1 MRPSYLVLA
10 KKSDFTGIFTA
21 SLIKLAVKL
30 PKWGMI
36 AFNSSFRQTS
46 GDVALTRVV
55 AALSWSKTFPNSQAT
70 RLNWALASR
79 FLLAIILAF
88 LPSVGKAQSLVRD
101 AEIESTLRHYS
112 DPIFEAAGL
121 NPKDVK
127 IFIVGDRTLNAFVT
141 NGQNVFLHTGLILE
155 TATPNQLKGVIAH
168 ETGHISGGHLARSD
182 ANMRAAMTP
191 AYITV
196 ALGLI
201 AIAAGAP
208 DAGAALLASSQQFAL
223 LSFFTFTRVQE
234 SSADQAALTFLE
246 KTGQSGRGLIE
257 FFTKFRYNEILGE
270 ARREPYFR
278 SHPLSGDRIQALQNR
293 VNEQVHK
300 DAVDSPADID
310 RLKMAQAKIQGFLYT
325 PARTFVKYPQSDQS
339 IYARY
344 ARAVAA
350 FRAPDLLTAT
360 RETNKLIA
368 EQPNNPY
375 FHELLGQIYYENG
388 KSIDSVAPNRRA
400 VELAPNEALLR
411 IGLARSLI
419 ATEKAE
425 LRAEAETNLREALRL
440 DSENA
445 FAWNQLAIIADRNGQ
460 TGLARLATAEEA
472 YALGDVIRA
481 NRFAQ
486 VALRNLART
495 TPQWQRA
502 SDIDIIT
509 APLAAKAARQAPGG
523 GRRLSS
529 VVPLASEQAV
539 SNAATPEPYQHVD
552 HVH

>member
-1 MRPSYLVLA
+1 
-10 KKSDFTGIFTA
+10 
-21 SLIKLAVKL
+21 
-30 PKWGMI
+30 MI
-36 AFNSSFRQTS
+36 
-46 GDVALTRVV
+46 VAL
-55 AALSWSKTFPNSQAT
+55 SKLQTNPK
-70 RLNWALASR
+70 LGLAPKVSAWVSKL
-79 FLLAIILAF
+79 LLATTIL
-88 LPSVGKAQSLVRD
+88 LTPMPVLGQGLVRD
-101 AEIESTLRHYS
+101 AEIEATLRAYS
-112 DPIFEAAGL
+112 DPIFVAAGL
-121 NPKDVK
+121 APKDVK
-127 IFIVGDRTLNAFVT
+127 IYLVGDRSLNAFVT

-155 TATPNQLKGVIAH
+155 TQTPNQLKGVIAH

-182 ANMRAAMTP
+182 AAMRAAMTP

-196 ALGLI
+196 ALGLL
-201 AIAAGAP
+201 AMAAGAP

-234 SSADQAALTFLE
+234 SSADQAAVTFLE
-246 KTGQSGRGLIE
+246 KTGQSARGLTE

-293 VNEQVHK
+293 VNEQQYR

-310 RLKMAQAKIQGFLYT
+310 RLKMAHAKIQGFLYT

-350 FRAPDLLTAT
+350 FRAPDLVTAA
-360 RETNKLIA
+360 RETNKLIV

-388 KSIDSVAPNRRA
+388 KAVESVTPNRRA

-411 IGLARSLI
+411 VGLARSLI
-419 ATEKAE
+419 ATEKAD
-425 LRAEAETNLREALRL
+425 LRIEAEANLREALRL
-440 DSENA
+440 EGDNA

-486 VALRNLART
+486 VALRNLPRT

-502 SDIDIIT
+502 SDIDVVT
-509 APLAAKAARQAPGG
+509 APLAAKAARQTQGS
-523 GRRLSS
+523 GRRELSLA
-529 VVPLASEQAV
+529 PLLGGPSLSKDIGSFNRRLDEHA
-539 SNAATPEPYQHVD
+539 H
-552 HVH
+552 

>member
-1 MRPSYLVLA
+1 MLTIQTPQA
-10 KKSDFTGIFTA
+10 DTKKSRLVRAFTRIA
-21 SLIKLAVKL
+21 LVVSLTLA
-30 PKWGMI
+30 
-36 AFNSSFRQTS
+36 
-46 GDVALTRVV
+46 
-55 AALSWSKTFPNSQAT
+55 
-70 RLNWALASR
+70 
-79 FLLAIILAF
+79 
-88 LPSVGKAQSLVRD
+88 PSVGLAQSLVRD
-101 AEIESTLRHYS
+101 AEIEATLRLYS
-112 DPIFEAAGL
+112 NPIFVAAGL
-121 NPKDVK
+121 EPKDVK
-127 IFIVGDRTLNAFVT
+127 IFLVGDRTLNAFVT
-141 NGQNVFLHTGLILE
+141 NGQNVFLHTGLIME

-168 ETGHISGGHLARSD
+168 ETGHIAGGHLARSD
-182 ANMRAAMTP
+182 ANMRAAMRP
-191 AYITV
+191 AYVTI

-234 SSADQAALTFLE
+234 SSADQAAVTFLE
-246 KTGQSGRGLIE
+246 KTGQSGRGLTE

-293 VNEQVHK
+293 VNDQPNK
-300 DAVDSPADID
+300 DTPDTPDDIH
-310 RLKMAQAKIQGFLYT
+310 RLKMSQAKIQGFLYT

-339 IYARY
+339 VYARY

-360 RETNKLIA
+360 REANKLIG

-388 KSIDSVAPNRRA
+388 KALDSVAPNRRA
-400 VELAPNEALLR
+400 VELAPAEPLLR
-411 IGLARSLI
+411 VGLARSLI
-419 ATEKAE
+419 ATEQVS
-425 LRAEAETNLREALRL
+425 LRQEAESNLREALRL
-440 DSENA
+440 DGDNA

-472 YALGDVIRA
+472 YALGDVLRA

-486 VALRNLART
+486 LALRNLART

-502 SDIDIIT
+502 SDIDVIT
-509 APLAAKAARQAPGG
+509 APLAARAPRQNPGQ
-523 GRRLSS
+523 GRRVIALGSNGLTGPTGTQMAPNS
-529 VVPLASEQAV
+529 YQAV
-539 SNAATPEPYQHVD
+539 SPD
-552 HVH
+552 H

>member
-1 MRPSYLVLA
+1 MASDARLNRAVPFPLPDGAARLKIRSVRSLSRLKCFITSPFTAVLKTTLA
-10 KKSDFTGIFTA
+10 KLALGVC
-21 SLIKLAVKL
+21 LAV
-30 PKWGMI
+30 
-36 AFNSSFRQTS
+36 
-46 GDVALTRVV
+46 
-55 AALSWSKTFPNSQAT
+55 
-70 RLNWALASR
+70 
-79 FLLAIILAF
+79 
-88 LPSVGKAQSLVRD
+88 LPSLSHAQSLVRD
-101 AEIESTLRHYS
+101 AEIEATLRGYS
-112 DPIFEAAGL
+112 DPIFVAAGL

-127 IFIVGDRTLNAFVT
+127 IYLVGDKTLNAFVT

-155 TATPNQLKGVIAH
+155 TQTPNQLKGVIAH

-182 ANMRAAMTP
+182 ANMRAAMRP

-196 ALGLI
+196 ALGLL

-234 SSADQAALTFLE
+234 SSADQAAVTFLE
-246 KTGQSGRGLIE
+246 KTGQSGKGLVS
-257 FFTKFRYNEILGE
+257 FFNKFRYNEILGE

-278 SHPLSGDRIQALQNR
+278 SHPLSSDRIQALQNR
-293 VNEQVHK
+293 VNEQDSR
-300 DAVDSPADID
+300 DAQDSPADID

-325 PARTFVKYPQSDQS
+325 PARTFIKYPQTDQS

-350 FRAPDLLTAT
+350 FRAPDLVTAT
-360 RETNKLIA
+360 RETRKLIA
-368 EQPNNPY
+368 EQPDNPY
-375 FHELLGQIYYENG
+375 FYELLGQIYYENG
-388 KSIDSVAPNRRA
+388 KAVDSVAPNRRA

-411 IGLARSLI
+411 VGLARSLI
-419 ATEKAE
+419 ATESVD

-440 DSENA
+440 EGDNA

-460 TGLARLATAEEA
+460 IGLARLATAEEA
-472 YALGDVIRA
+472 YALGDVVRA

-502 SDIDIIT
+502 SDIDIVT
-509 APLAAKAARQAPGG
+509 APLAAKAARNAPPNGE
-523 GRRLSS
+523 RRQLDYR
-529 VVPLASEQAV
+529 PQMNGDPRAIV
-539 SNAATPEPYQHVD
+539 SNSFSQSLVGHHGD
-552 HVH
+552 H

>member
-1 MRPSYLVLA
+1 
-10 KKSDFTGIFTA
+10 
-21 SLIKLAVKL
+21 
-30 PKWGMI
+30 
-36 AFNSSFRQTS
+36 
-46 GDVALTRVV
+46 
-55 AALSWSKTFPNSQAT
+55 LSWSQPLLRILPRKAFNGLAGKV
-70 RLNWALASR
+70 ALALTVAVAPNISM
-79 FLLAIILAF
+79 
-88 LPSVGKAQSLVRD
+88 AQSLVRD
-101 AEIESTLRHYS
+101 AEIEATLRHYS
-112 DPIFEAAGL
+112 DPIFVAAGL
-121 NPKDVK
+121 EPKDVK
-127 IFIVGDRTLNAFVT
+127 IYLVGDRTLNAFVT
-141 NGQNVFLHTGLILE
+141 NGQNVFLHTGLIME
-155 TATPNQLKGVIAH
+155 TQTPNQLKGVIAH

-182 ANMRAAMTP
+182 AAIRSAMAP
-191 AYITV
+191 AYITI

-234 SSADQAALTFLE
+234 SSADQAAVTFLE
-246 KTGQSGRGLIE
+246 KTGQSARGLTE
-257 FFTKFRYNEILGE
+257 FFTKFRYNEILSE

-293 VNEQVHK
+293 VNDQTHK
-300 DAVDSPADID
+300 SAVDSAADMD

-388 KSIDSVAPNRRA
+388 KAADSVAPNRRA
-400 VELAPNEALLR
+400 VQLAPAEALLR
-411 IGLARSLI
+411 VGLARSLI
-419 ATEKAE
+419 ATEKAD
-425 LRAEAETNLREALRL
+425 LRAEAETNLREAIRL
-440 DSENA
+440 DDDNA

-486 VALRNLART
+486 VALRNLPRT

-502 SDIDIIT
+502 SDIDVIT
-509 APLAAKAARQAPGG
+509 APLAAKAARQNPAQ
-523 GRRLSS
+523 GRRSIGTTAK
-529 VVPLASEQAV
+529 ASH
-539 SNAATPEPYQHVD
+539 QHLG
-552 HVH
+552 HSR

>member
-1 MRPSYLVLA
+1 MSPS
-10 KKSDFTGIFTA
+10 KSLLTTPYA
-21 SLIKLAVKL
+21 VAVKTTLTKLALAVSLALL
-30 PKWGMI
+30 PG
-36 AFNSSFRQTS
+36 
-46 GDVALTRVV
+46 
-55 AALSWSKTFPNSQAT
+55 LSQ
-70 RLNWALASR
+70 
-79 FLLAIILAF
+79 
-88 LPSVGKAQSLVRD
+88 AQSLVRD
-101 AEIESTLRHYS
+101 AEIEATLRDYS
-112 DPIFEAAGL
+112 DPIFVAAGL

-127 IFIVGDRTLNAFVT
+127 IYLVGDKTLNAFVT

-155 TATPNQLKGVIAH
+155 AETPNQLKGVIAH

-182 ANMRAAMTP
+182 AAIRAAMTP
-191 AYITV
+191 AYVTV
-196 ALGLI
+196 ALGLL

-208 DAGAALLASSQQFAL
+208 DAGLALLGSSQQFAL

-234 SSADQAALTFLE
+234 SSADQAAVTFLE
-246 KTGQSGRGLIE
+246 KTGQSGKGLVS
-257 FFTKFRYNEILGE
+257 FFNKFRYNEILGE

-293 VNEQVHK
+293 VNEQEHR
-300 DAVDSPADID
+300 DAQDSPADID

-325 PARTFVKYPQSDQS
+325 PARTFIKYPQSDQS

-350 FRAPDLLTAT
+350 FRAPDLVTAT
-360 RETNKLIA
+360 RETRKLIA
-368 EQPNNPY
+368 EQPDNPY

-388 KSIDSVAPNRRA
+388 KAEESVGPNRRA

-411 IGLARSLI
+411 VGLARSLI
-419 ATEKAE
+419 ATEKVDF
-425 LRAEAETNLREALRL
+425 RAEAETNLREALRL
-440 DSENA
+440 ESDNA

-472 YALGDVIRA
+472 YALGDVVRA

-486 VALRNLART
+486 VALRNLSRS

-509 APLAAKAARQAPGG
+509 APIAAKVARRGPPNGE
-523 GRRLSS
+523 RRNFEM
-529 VVPLASEQAV
+529 VPLVRSD
-539 SNAATPEPYQHVD
+539 AAGLRLTAPNESHND
-552 HVH
+552 HHGDH

>member
-1 MRPSYLVLA
+1 MKTSVSNLITPAQPRSKRRSRRSLWQSLSSLVTC
-10 KKSDFTGIFTA
+10 F
-21 SLIKLAVKL
+21 
-30 PKWGMI
+30 
-36 AFNSSFRQTS
+36 AF
-46 GDVALTRVV
+46 VATP
-55 AALSWSKTFPNSQAT
+55 T
-70 RLNWALASR
+70 LAS
-79 FLLAIILAF
+79 
-88 LPSVGKAQSLVRD
+88 AQSLVRD
-101 AEIESTLRHYS
+101 AEIEATLRGYS
-112 DPIFEAAGL
+112 DPIFVAAGL

-127 IFIVGDRTLNAFVT
+127 IYLVGDRTLNAFVT

-168 ETGHISGGHLARSD
+168 ETGHIAGGHLARSD
-182 ANMRAAMTP
+182 ANIRAAMTP
-191 AYITV
+191 AYVTV

-223 LSFFTFTRVQE
+223 LSYFTFTRVQE
-234 SSADQAALTFLE
+234 SSADQAAVTYLE
-246 KTGQSGRGLIE
+246 KTGQSGVGLTE

-293 VNEQVHK
+293 VNEQEHRG
-300 DAVDSPADID
+300 ATDSAADID
-310 RLKMAQAKIQGFLYT
+310 KLKMAQAKIQGFLYT

-350 FRAPDLLTAT
+350 FRAPDIVTAT

-375 FHELLGQIYYENG
+375 FYELLGQIYYENG
-388 KSIDSVAPNRRA
+388 KSADSVDPNRRA
-400 VELAPNEALLR
+400 VALAPNEPLLR
-411 IGLARSLI
+411 VGLARSLI
-419 ATEKAE
+419 ATERAD

-440 DSENA
+440 DPDNA

-481 NRFAQ
+481 NRFSQ
-486 VALRNLART
+486 VALRNLTRS
-495 TPQWQRA
+495 TPQWRRA
-502 SDIDIIT
+502 SDIEVIT
-509 APLAAKAARQAPGG
+509 APLVAKAARRPTCGH
-523 GRRLSS
+523 GRSHAKLERNSTS
-529 VVPLASEQAV
+529 WAF
-539 SNAATPEPYQHVD
+539 H
-552 HVH
+552 

>member
-1 MRPSYLVLA
+1 MVRTVSWSRTFKDLPLGKAISIWAIRLLL
-10 KKSDFTGIFTA
+10 SA
-21 SLIKLAVKL
+21 SLVAM
-30 PKWGMI
+30 P
-36 AFNSSFRQTS
+36 SF
-46 GDVALTRVV
+46 
-55 AALSWSKTFPNSQAT
+55 SQ
-70 RLNWALASR
+70 
-79 FLLAIILAF
+79 
-88 LPSVGKAQSLVRD
+88 AQSLVRD
-101 AEIESTLRHYS
+101 AEIEATLRLYS
-112 DPIFEAAGL
+112 DPIFVAAGL
-121 NPKDVK
+121 APKDVK
-127 IFIVGDRTLNAFVT
+127 IFLVGDRSLNAFVT

-155 TATPNQLKGVIAH
+155 TQTPNQLKGVIAH

-182 ANMRAAMTP
+182 ANIRAAQTP
-191 AYITV
+191 AYISI
-196 ALGLI
+196 ALGLL

-223 LSFFTFTRVQE
+223 LSYFTFTRIQE
-234 SSADQAALTFLE
+234 SSADQAAVTFLE
-246 KTGQSGRGLIE
+246 KTGQSGRGLTE

-293 VNEQVHK
+293 VNDQSHK
-300 DAVDSPADID
+300 DALDSPADID

-325 PARTFVKYPQSDQS
+325 PARTFIKYPQSDQS

-350 FRAPDLLTAT
+350 FRAPDLVTAT

-388 KSIDSVAPNRRA
+388 KAEESVAPNRRA
-400 VELAPNEALLR
+400 VELAPNESLLR
-411 IGLARSLI
+411 VGLARSLI
-419 ATEKAE
+419 STENAG
-425 LRAEAETNLREALRL
+425 LRGEAETNLREALRL
-440 DSENA
+440 ESDNA
-445 FAWNQLAIIADRNGQ
+445 FAWNQLAVIADRSGQ

-486 VALRNLART
+486 IALRNLART

-502 SDIDIIT
+502 SDIDVIT
-509 APLAAKAARQAPGG
+509 APLAARAARQSPSGQGA
-523 GRRLSS
+523 RR
-529 VVPLASEQAV
+529 V
-539 SNAATPEPYQHVD
+539 SQSTLQTVDPTTITTIDRHSPYPHF
-552 HVH
+552 H

>member
-1 MRPSYLVLA
+1 MSSRPTLRWLTKLA
-10 KKSDFTGIFTA
+10 LAA
-21 SLIKLAVKL
+21 SL
-30 PKWGMI
+30 
-36 AFNSSFRQTS
+36 
-46 GDVALTRVV
+46 
-55 AALSWSKTFPNSQAT
+55 
-70 RLNWALASR
+70 ALA
-79 FLLAIILAF
+79 
-88 LPSVGKAQSLVRD
+88 PSLSHAQSLVRD
-101 AEIESTLRHYS
+101 AEIEATLRGYS
-112 DPIFEAAGL
+112 DPIFVAAGL

-127 IFIVGDRTLNAFVT
+127 IYLVGDRTLNAFVT

-155 TATPNQLKGVIAH
+155 TQTPNQLKGVIAH

-182 ANMRAAMTP
+182 ANIRAAMTP
-191 AYITV
+191 AYVTI

-223 LSFFTFTRVQE
+223 LSYFTFTRVQE
-234 SSADQAALTFLE
+234 SSADQAAVTFLE
-246 KTGQSGRGLIE
+246 KTNQSGRGLTE
-257 FFTKFRYNEILGE
+257 FFNKFRYNEILGE

-293 VNEQVHK
+293 VNEQAHK

-325 PARTFVKYPQSDQS
+325 PARTFVKYPQTDQS

-350 FRAPDLLTAT
+350 FRAPDIVTAT
-360 RETNKLIA
+360 RETNKLIT

-375 FHELLGQIYYENG
+375 FYELLGQIYYENG
-388 KSIDSVAPNRRA
+388 KAVESVAPNRRA
-400 VELAPNEALLR
+400 VELAPSEPLLR
-411 IGLARSLI
+411 VGLARSLI
-419 ATEKAE
+419 ATEKAD

-440 DSENA
+440 DGDNA

-486 VALRNLART
+486 VALRNLSRT

-502 SDIDIIT
+502 SDIDVIT
-509 APLAAKAARQAPGG
+509 APLAAKAARQSPGAP
-523 GRRLSS
+523 RSLSS
-529 VVPLASEQAV
+529 VSL
-539 SNAATPEPYQHVD
+539 VD
-552 HVH
+552 RNPGSLRAD

>member
-1 MRPSYLVLA
+1 
-10 KKSDFTGIFTA
+10 
-21 SLIKLAVKL
+21 
-30 PKWGMI
+30 
-36 AFNSSFRQTS
+36 
-46 GDVALTRVV
+46 VALARNYAT
-55 AALSWSKTFPNSQAT
+55 LSWSNTFKNIKARCHNLAWAN
-70 RLNWALASR
+70 RLFLALT
-79 FLLAIILAF
+79 LAF
-88 LPSVGKAQSLVRD
+88 VPSLSHAQSLVRD
-101 AEIESTLRHYS
+101 AEIEATLRHYS
-112 DPIFEAAGL
+112 DPIFVAAGL

-127 IFIVGDRTLNAFVT
+127 IYLVGDRTLNAFVT

-155 TATPNQLKGVIAH
+155 TQTPNQLKGVIAH

-182 ANMRAAMTP
+182 ANIRAAMTP
-191 AYITV
+191 AYVTI

-223 LSFFTFTRVQE
+223 LSYFTFTRVQE

-246 KTGQSGRGLIE
+246 KTGQSGRGLTE
-257 FFTKFRYNEILGE
+257 FFTKFRYNEILSE

-293 VNEQVHK
+293 VNDQEYK

-350 FRAPDLLTAT
+350 FRAPDLVTAT

-375 FHELLGQIYYENG
+375 FYELLGQIYYENG
-388 KSIDSVAPNRRA
+388 KAAESVVPNRRA
-400 VELAPNEALLR
+400 VELAPTEALLR
-411 IGLARSLI
+411 VGLARSLI
-419 ATEKAE
+419 ATERAD
-425 LRAEAETNLREALRL
+425 LRAEAETSLREALRL
-440 DSENA
+440 DEDNA

-502 SDIDIIT
+502 SDIDVIT
-509 APLAAKAARQAPGG
+509 APLAAKAARQAQGG
-523 GRRLSS
+523 GTRRP
-529 VVPLASEQAV
+529 VTFAPIASEQALPSASLT
-539 SNAATPEPYQHVD
+539 SNNPQQLGHAH
-552 HVH
+552 